1 MRGEKMENDK
11 QQYGKEGDGQSMAK
25 AIVEIANAYQA
36 DAELRILNRALKGFA
51 EELRGDCKLDI
62 EAQRDLETIALF
74 LEQCES
80 RLNCALD
87 GARFTLGFEEEDL
100 PEPNV

>member
-1 MRGEKMENDK
+1 MENDE
-11 QQYGKEGDGQSMAK
+11 QQIGK

-36 DAELRILNRALKGFA
+36 NAELKIINRALKGFA
-51 EELRGDCKLDI
+51 EEVRDDCNLDI
-62 EAQRDLETIALF
+62 EAQRELETIAIF

-87 GARFTLGFEEEDL
+87 GARFNLGFKEEDL
-100 PEPNV
+100 PEPKV